1 MWEGIGKKGQ
11 KIDDCNKLYGIVGGP
26 RGVAAKRKFSERF
39 CAEEKICIR
48 WQRGPWDARA
58 TEKDTTRT
66 GQDA

>member
-48 WQRGPWDARA
+48 WQRGP
-58 TEKDTTRT
+58 
-66 GQDA
+66 